1 VPVLDIGSLVLGA
14 LTSGTVISYAALGQN
29 LTELSGVYNVGTEG
43 TMLLAA
49 ATSFMVSL
57 ITGSPTI
64 GLLAGILLG
73 ATIGAILAVFAIN
86 IGADQIVFGLGL
98 ILVGTFMST
107 VIANTALS
115 GRSSFSSISTFPPLD
130 TEGFPSPLNLI
141 LKQNFLFYL
150 VFVVAVAL
158 WYLLFKTKFGLAIR
172 AAGENPHVA
181 VSAGKNLILIRY
193 FCTVLGSAVAALGGI
208 FVIYLNGIWGDRL
221 TGGRGFVAIAMVRVG
236 LFRPHLVLL
245 ASLLFGF
252 VDSIQLYF
260 TAILGSSFPYQFFAM
275 IPYVVG
281 MLVLLVSTRFGIFKE
296 PSGLGRPYAKES
308 R

>member
-1 VPVLDIGSLVLGA
+1 MPVLDIGSLILGA
-14 LTSGTVISYAALGQN
+14 LTAGTVISYAALGEN

-43 TMLLAA
+43 TMLLSA

-57 ITGSPTI
+57 VTGSPAL
-64 GLLAGILLG
+64 GLLAGVLLG
-73 ATIGAILAVFAIN
+73 ATIGAILAVFAVKIE
-86 IGADQIVFGLGL
+86 ADQIVFGLGL

-115 GRSSFSSISTFPPLD
+115 GRSSFSEIATFSPLN
-130 TEGFPSPLNLI
+130 TEGFPYPLNLI

-150 VFVVAVAL
+150 VFAVSGAL
-158 WYLLFKTKFGLAIR
+158 WYLLFKSKFGLAVR
-172 AAGENPHVA
+172 AVGENPHVA
-181 VSAGKNLILIRY
+181 VSAGINLVLLRY
-193 FCTVLGSAVAALGGI
+193 LCTILGSAVAALGGI

-221 TGGRGFVAIAMVRVG
+221 TGGRGFIAIAMVRVG

-245 ASLLFGF
+245 ASLLFGL

-275 IPYVVG
+275 IPYIVG
-281 MLVLLVSTRFGIFKE
+281 ILALLVSTRFGIFKE
-296 PSGLGRPYAKES
+296 PSALGRPYDKES